1 MIRFRFIVCLAV
13 LVLASIPFIFSV
25 KYFKERGKR
34 EVAEQNVIAAMS
46 DLKTYKSKND
56 ALITEV
62 QGLRLNASDLKK
74 VNSELAKEI
83 EDMKVKLKNAT
94 SISQIETSFDYANKD
109 SIVAE
114 EIIAPD
120 IPEVIDK
127 RFSIKNESIV
137 MSFTVRDCSVIL
149 PESLTLSINNKQSI
163 VTDVTYKGWWLWK
176 KAVGVNLKVKNS
188 NKYYSVINAYYI
200 DLRNK

>member
-1 MIRFRFIVCLAV
+1 MIRFRFVVCLV
-13 LVLASIPFIFSV
+13 ILTLASIPFIFSV

-34 EVAEQNVIAAMS
+34 EVAEQNVIAVLS
-46 DLKTYKSKND
+46 DLKTYKSKNES
-56 ALITEV
+56 LITEV
-62 QGLRLNASDLKK
+62 QGLRLNASELKK
-74 VNSELAKEI
+74 VNSELAKEL
-83 EDMKVKLKNAT
+83 EDMRVKLKNAT
-94 SISQIETSFDYANKD
+94 SISQIETSFDYTNKD
-109 SIVAE
+109 SIIAE
-114 EIIAPD
+114 EIISPG

-127 RFSIKNESIV
+127 RFNINNESIS

-188 NKYYSVINAYYI
+188 NRYYSVINAYYI